1 LRRRLALLSLA
12 TTALVVIALVVP
24 LGLLVRR
31 QASDRARDGAEG
43 AAQSLAALMGV
54 ALSFDASAQSIESAI
69 GPLRSGEIVV
79 FSDGTTIGESRPG
92 QGSLVA
98 SAMDNQ
104 ASITSVV
111 DGGWEMALSVIGREG
126 SAVVDVFV
134 SDEELFQGVA
144 EAWVLLGALGVVLI
158 GAAVLVA
165 DRLGASL
172 VTPIRDLATAAH
184 RMGEGDLDVRVEP
197 EDPEEVREV
206 GEAFNHLAER
216 LSQLLIDEREA
227 VADLSH
233 RLRTPLTSMRLQAEK
248 ITDPQ
253 ERVDVLG
260 HVDRLEKAIDQLI
273 LAVRAGRDSGVGVCV
288 LDDVVAGRAAFWKV
302 LADEQGRQLTV
313 ASEAAGIELG
323 MATESV
329 EAVVDTLIGN
339 VFTHTEPGTA
349 FAVRTGETGHRPW
362 LEVSDDGPGFPDP
375 AVVGRGVSGR
385 GSTGLGLDIAR
396 RTAEMSGGELQV
408 SSGPSGGSVVRVWF
422 G

>member
-1 LRRRLALLSLA
+1 M
-12 TTALVVIALVVP
+12 
-24 LGLLVRR
+24 
-31 QASDRARDGAEG
+31 
-43 AAQSLAALMGV
+43 AALIGV
-54 ALSFDASAQSIESAI
+54 ALSVDASARSIESAI

-79 FSDGTTIGESRPG
+79 FSDGYTIGEVVPG

-98 SAMDNQ
+98 SAMANQ
-104 ASITSVV
+104 ASITGVV

-134 SDEELFQGVA
+134 SDEELFEGVA
-144 EAWVLLGALGVVLI
+144 KAWLLLGSLGVVLI

-172 VTPIRDLATAAH
+172 VTPIRDLAKAAH

-197 EDPEEVREV
+197 EEPDEVREV

-216 LSQLLIDEREA
+216 LGQLLIDEREA

-233 RLRTPLTSMRLQAEK
+233 RLRTPLTSLRLQTEK
-248 ITDPQ
+248 ITDPE
-253 ERVDVLG
+253 ERTEVLG

-273 LAVRAGRDSGVGVCV
+273 VAVRAGRASGVGMCV

-302 LADEQGRQLTV
+302 LADEQARELTV
-313 ASEAAGIELG
+313 SSEAAGIELG
-323 MATESV
+323 MAAESV
-329 EAVVDTLIGN
+329 EAVVDVLVGN
-339 VFTHTEPGTA
+339 VFAHTEPGTA
-349 FAVRTGETGHRPW
+349 FAVRTGETNHRPW
-362 LEVSDDGPGFPDP
+362 LEVSDEGVGFPDP
-375 AVVGRGVSGR
+375 TLVGRGVSGK

-396 RTAEMSGGELQV
+396 RTAELSGGELEV